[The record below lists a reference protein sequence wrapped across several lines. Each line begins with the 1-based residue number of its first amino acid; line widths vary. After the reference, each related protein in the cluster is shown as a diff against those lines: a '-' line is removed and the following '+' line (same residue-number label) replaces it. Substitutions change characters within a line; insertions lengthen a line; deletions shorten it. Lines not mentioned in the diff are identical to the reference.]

1 MKEITY
7 SERTIAANYYMRYK
21 ILTGKL
27 ISFTEL
33 NQLVQDIPKDIYETY
48 LIISYIT
55 RGDSTTANYAVLSEF
70 IAALNTNN
78 ISFNSID
85 GNMKDVFLKHSNIVL
100 KSKINS
106 VWSTTEWN
114 LFKDIIP
121 LLTFDEISS
130 YLTPNNR
137 VSVFFLL
144 HGLLMYF

>member
-1 MKEITY
+1 MSNVLLKEITY
-7 SERTIAANYYMRYK
+7 SERTIATNYYMRYK
-21 ILTGKL
+21 ILTGKS

-33 NQLVQDIPKDIYETY
+33 NQLVQDIPKDIYETH

-55 RGDSTTANYAVLSEF
+55 RGDSNTANYAVLSEF
-70 IAALNTNN
+70 IAALSANN

-100 KSKINS
+100 KSKLNS

-137 VSVFFLL
+137 VSVFFLNV
-144 HGLLMYF
+144 Y